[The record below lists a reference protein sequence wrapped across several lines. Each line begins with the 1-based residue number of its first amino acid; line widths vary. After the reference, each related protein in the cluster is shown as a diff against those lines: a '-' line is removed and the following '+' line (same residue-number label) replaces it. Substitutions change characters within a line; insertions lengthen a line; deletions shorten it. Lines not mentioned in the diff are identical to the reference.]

1 MAFRLLLDTT
11 VNATGDPV
19 KIVHSGNREGVLQID
34 FRGTSPVGTVTI
46 YGRAD
51 RSMDFLPIAAPF
63 LEAAILEVVLCPEM
77 YATVSGIGGTNPR
90 VVVGV
95 LE

>member
-19 KIVHSGNREGVLQID
+19 RIVHAGNREGVLQID
-34 FRGTSPVGTVTI
+34 FRGVSPVGTVTL
-46 YGRAD
+46 YGRTD
-51 RSMDFLPIAAPF
+51 SSMDFQQIAAPF
-63 LEAAILEVVLCPEM
+63 LESVILEVVICPEM
-77 YATVSGIGGTNPR
+77 YATVSGIGGTSPR
-90 VVVGV
+90 IVVGV